1 MGVSGGCAATI
12 FAKCSGKLF
21 FKFLL
26 CPRILADVARA
37 RGNMR
42 EPERGQQLADA
53 PLVIVHAEARSDQL
67 LEIDAAPEHDPIPF
81 GIGTGLD
88 SPRKRRHLRRGVNR
102 RNAPFGLRSIRPAGP
117 PALNR

>member
-67 LEIDAAPEHDPIPF
+67 LEIDAAPAHDPIPF
-81 GIGTGLD
+81 GIGTR
-88 SPRKRRHLRRGVNR
+88 PR
-102 RNAPFGLRSIRPAGP
+102 
-117 PALNR
+117 